1 MLSTGPNFA
10 ASDTLPDVATFETD
24 TMENESVKKHVLDL
38 RSELE
43 KTREQRD
50 THLRRAEQITTTE
63 LQQVRKERLL
73 NHGKVC
79 IKHHQHAF
87 MLFT

>member
-1 MLSTGPNFA
+1 MLSTRPDLA
-10 ASDTLPDVATFETD
+10 ASVTLPDVATCETD
-24 TMENESVKKHVLDL
+24 TMANESVKKHVLEL

-63 LQQVRKERLL
+63 LQQARKERLL

-79 IKHHQHAF
+79 IKHHKHAF
-87 MLFT
+87 MFFT